1 MVHLPDPAAR
11 WCFGNVRIYVDG
23 NENIKPMK
31 NRSIGRIDI
40 MVAWIIAVA
49 TASLN
54 SGGDLNAAI
63 EEGEWTM

>member
-1 MVHLPDPAAR
+1 
-11 WCFGNVRIYVDG
+11 
-23 NENIKPMK
+23 MK